1 MKKIRIGIIG
11 AGRMGRIRAHS
22 AMLHPSCEVAG
33 VADTNLPQAESLA
46 AEAGCAASSDWTQ
59 LLRREDVDAVVVA
72 TPHKFL
78 ASISAAA
85 IEERKHVL
93 CEKPGARNAAEAEA
107 MLRALYEAWP
117 PALGMPNPRLKT
129 DSAAK
134 LVMGF
139 TLRHHRGIA
148 RARQLL
154 VDGEIGKPMYMIARY
169 GHGGRPGYEQE
180 WRHVPD
186 LAGGG
191 ELLDQ
196 GIHLIDL
203 SRWFL
208 GEFAEVTG
216 FVGNYFWGLQDG
228 TASDIV
234 EDNAFLQLRSAQG
247 VVASL
252 QASWTQWKNLFS
264 LEVYGE
270 NGFLEVYGLGGSYG
284 EEKLVIGHRRSQGG
298 PPDLQLI
305 DLNAGRTLV
314 SHGDVWGLEWHA
326 FVNEVMDIGN
336 DERLPPVARPASAV
350 DAWEALRIVEAA
362 YAASRNASAV
372 SLARASTTSSDESVL
387 AAR

>member
-22 AMLHPSCEVAG
+22 AMLHPCCEVVG

-46 AEAGCAASSDWTQ
+46 AEADCAASSDWRQ
-59 LLRREDVDAVVVA
+59 LVRREDVDAVVVA

-93 CEKPGARNAAEAEA
+93 CEKPGARNRAEAEA
-107 MLRALYEAWP
+107 TLRALYGAWP
-117 PALGMPNPRLKT
+117 PAQGMPNPRTRT
-129 DSAAK
+129 DRAAK

-148 RARQLL
+148 RTRQLL
-154 VDGEIGKPMYMIARY
+154 VEGEIGKPMYLIARY

-180 WRHVPD
+180 WRHATD

-216 FVGNYFWGLQDG
+216 FVGNYFWGLRDAAAG
-228 TASDIV
+228 SGI
-234 EDNAFLQLRSAQG
+234 EDNAFLQLRSAEG
-247 VVASL
+247 RVASL

-270 NGFLEVYGLGGSYG
+270 NGFLEVHGLGGSYG

-298 PPDLQLI
+298 APDLQRI
-305 DLNAGRTLV
+305 DLHAGRTQE
-314 SHGDVWGLEWHA
+314 SSGDVWGLEWHA
-326 FVNEVMDIGN
+326 FVSEVMDPGN
-336 DERLPPVARPASAV
+336 AEQRPPGARSASAV

-372 SLARASTTSSDESVL
+372 SLPGASTTSSNESVL
-387 AAR
+387 FAH